1 MNFGIR
7 ALLALCVALAV
18 TAAASALLI
27 PVLRRRKLEQHV
39 REDGPKSHLSKEGT
53 PTMGGI
59 MIVMGLLCAVLL
71 LSFYSDARSAGAV
84 FFLVCGTLAFTLIG
98 FLDDFIKLIRR
109 RSLGLRAWQKI
120 VLQLAAAVFVA
131 VYSYAGMDQ
140 HQELI
145 PFTREFWDLGRGYV
159 PFTMFVFLAMV
170 NSVNLTDGLDGL
182 AASCVMINGAALFA
196 IVVVL
201 YPALLLAG
209 GEALIGA
216 DGIIADTGIFLMA
229 LVGACLGFLCFNRH
243 PAKVFMGDTGSFA
256 LGAALTVA
264 ATTLELQL
272 TLPIMGF
279 VYVMSSVSVIIQ
291 VGSFKLRHKRVFR
304 MAPLHHHFELM
315 GIPETRVVGGYMIV
329 TVVLSMIAVLSAFV

>member
-1 MNFGIR
+1 MSFGIR
-7 ALLALCVALAV
+7 AVLTLGVSLAV
-18 TAAASALLI
+18 TAAASFFLI

-39 REDGPKSHLSKEGT
+39 RDDGPKSHLSKEGT

-59 MIVMGLLCAVLL
+59 MILLGLLCSLFL
-71 LSFYSDARSAGAV
+71 FCYSDSRSAQADI
-84 FFLVCGTLAFTLIG
+84 FLVGGTLCFALIG
-98 FLDDFIKLIRR
+98 FLDDFIKLIRH

-120 VLQLAAAVFVA
+120 VLQLAAAAGVACYSCFVLH
-131 VYSYAGMDQ
+131 Q
-140 HQELI
+140 HQELV
-145 PFTREFWDLGRGYV
+145 PFSRDFLDLGAGYV
-159 PFTMFVFLAMV
+159 PFCMFVFLAMV

-182 AASCVMINGAALFA
+182 ASSCVMINGAALFA
-196 IVVVL
+196 IVVIL

-229 LVGACLGFLCFNRH
+229 LVGSCLGFLFFNRH

-264 ATTLELQL
+264 ATALDLQL

-279 VYVMSSVSVIIQ
+279 VYVLSSVSVIIQ
-291 VGSFKLRHKRVFR
+291 VTSFKLRHKRVFR
-304 MAPLHHHFELM
+304 MAPLHHHFELK
-315 GIPETRVVGGYMIV
+315 GIPETRVVGGYVVV
-329 TVVLSMIAVLSAFV
+329 TVVLSVVAVISAFV

>member
-1 MNFGIR
+1 MNFGTR
-7 ALLALCVALAV
+7 ALLALIVSMGITV
-18 TAAASALLI
+18 AASLALI

-39 REDGPKSHLSKEGT
+39 RDDGPKSHLSKEGT

-59 MIVMGLLCAVLL
+59 MMFAGLLSSLLFFFYGDMRSGNAV
-71 LSFYSDARSAGAV
+71 V
-84 FFLVCGTLAFTLIG
+84 FLIAGTLAFTLIG

-120 VLQLAAAVFVA
+120 VLQLAAAFFVGC
-131 VYSYAGMDQ
+131 YSFFVMNQ
-140 HQELI
+140 HQELL
-145 PFTREFWDLGRGYV
+145 PFSKSFWDLGTGYI

-182 AASCVMINGAALFA
+182 ASSCVMINGAALFA

-201 YPALLLAG
+201 YPALLMAG
-209 GEALIGA
+209 GDALIGA
-216 DGIIADTGIFLMA
+216 DGIIADAGIFLMA
-229 LVGACLGFLCFNRH
+229 LVGSCLGFLFFNRH

-264 ATTLELQL
+264 ATALELQL
-272 TLPIMGF
+272 LLPIMGF
-279 VYVMSSVSVIIQ
+279 VYVLSAVSVIIQ
-291 VGSFKLRHKRVFR
+291 VISFKLRHKRVFR

-315 GIPETRVVGGYMIV
+315 GIPETRVVAGYVVV
-329 TVVLSMIAVLSAFV
+329 TVVLSMVAVLSAFV